1 MTGRNRGRRHLA
13 IIHPDS
19 AGIDVGSR
27 EMWVAIP
34 ADRAGDTVR
43 QFGMFTDDLEA
54 IREWLRAARITTVAM
69 ESTGV
74 YWIPLYDVL
83 SSAGVE
89 VCLVN
94 PRELK
99 SVPGRKS
106 DLKDCQWLQEL
117 HAFGLLR
124 ASFRPDDQAC
134 RMRSLVR
141 QRQELIDAAA
151 RQVQLMQKAM
161 TQMNIRLTP
170 VCPPGREVVADITG
184 KTGMGIIRAIL
195 PAWRADRSGKRSPKT
210 LVEFRDR
217 RCKHDADTF
226 GRALVGTWRSEHLLA
241 LSHAVTLWDTYQR
254 LIDETEAAIKSAV
267 DARPSLAQTGNAD
280 DGERTP
286 RRKSKSDYT
295 VDIVASWKKASDVDL
310 TEIDGISD
318 STASIIMAEVGLNID
333 RFETPGRFASWLG
346 LCPAHDI
353 SGGKVLRRR
362 TRSCANRASKA
373 LRLAAQAA
381 GRTET
386 ALGAFFRRIAARACL
401 PARQAGKPVAITATA
416 HKLARIVWTM
426 LTTGAAYIRA
436 SAASAEE
443 RYRQRQI
450 HSLIQRARSFG
461 LHITCPVPSEAS

>member
-1 MTGRNRGRRHLA
+1 MAGKNRLRRHLE

-34 ADRAGDTVR
+34 ADREGETVR
-43 QFGMFTDDLEA
+43 RFGMFTDDLEA
-54 IREWLRAARITTVAM
+54 IRDWLRSERITTVAM

-134 RMRSLVR
+134 QVRSLVR
-141 QRQELIDAAA
+141 QRQELIDSAA

-161 TQMNIRLTP
+161 IQMNVRLT
-170 VCPPGREVVADITG
+170 EVVADITG

-195 PAWRADRSGKRSPKT
+195 AGERSPKT
-210 LVEFRDR
+210 LVDRDS
-217 RCKHDADTF
+217 RCKHDVDTF
-226 GRALVGTWRSEHLLA
+226 RRALVGTWRSEHLLA
-241 LSHAVTLWDTYQR
+241 LSQAVTLWDTYQR
-254 LIDETEAAIKSAV
+254 LIDETEAAIKGAV
-267 DARPSLAQTGNAD
+267 DARPIPAKEGDAD

-286 RRKSKSDYT
+286 RRKSKSDYK
-295 VDIVASWKKASDVDL
+295 VDIVASWKQTSDVDL

-333 RFETPGRFASWLG
+333 RFATPGRFASWLG

-362 TRSCANRASKA
+362 TRSCANRVSKA
-373 LRLAAQAA
+373 LRLAAQAV

-386 ALGAFFRRIAARACL
+386 ALGAFFRRIAAR
-401 PARQAGKPVAITATA
+401 AGKPVAITATA

-426 LTTGAAYIRA
+426 LTKGAPYLRA
-436 SAASAEE
+436 SAASAEAH
-443 RYRQRQI
+443 YRQRQI
-450 HSLIQRARSFG
+450 QSLIKRASSFG
-461 LHITCPVPSEAS
+461 LKITCPVPSEAS

>member
-1 MTGRNRGRRHLA
+1 MAGKNRVRRHLE

-34 ADRAGDTVR
+34 ADREGDTVR

-54 IREWLRAARITTVAM
+54 IREWLRAERITTVAM

-134 RMRSLVR
+134 QVRSLVR
-141 QRQELIDAAA
+141 QRQELIDSAA

-161 TQMNIRLTP
+161 TQMNVRLT
-170 VCPPGREVVADITG
+170 EVVADITG

-195 PAWRADRSGKRSPKT
+195 SGERSPKT

-241 LSHAVTLWDTYQR
+241 LAHAVTLWDTYQR
-254 LIDETEAAIKSAV
+254 LIEETEAAIKGAV
-267 DARPSLAQTGNAD
+267 DARPTSATEGDAD
-280 DGERTP
+280 NGERTP
-286 RRKSKSDYT
+286 RQKSKSDYK
-295 VDIVASWKKASDVDL
+295 VDIVASWKKTSEVDL

-318 STASIIMAEVGLNID
+318 STASIIMAEAGLNID
-333 RFETPGRFASWLG
+333 RFDTPGRFASWLG

-362 TRSCANRASKA
+362 TRSCANRVSKA

-386 ALGAFFRRIAARACL
+386 ALGAFFRRIAARA
-401 PARQAGKPVAITATA
+401 GKPVAITATA

-426 LTTGAAYIRA
+426 LTKGAAYIRA

-450 HSLIQRARSFG
+450 HSLIKRARSFG
-461 LHITCPVPSEAS
+461 LQITCPVPSGAS

>member
-1 MTGRNRGRRHLA
+1 MAGKHRVRRHLE

-34 ADRAGDTVR
+34 ADREGETVR
-43 QFGMFTDDLEA
+43 RFGMFTDDLEA
-54 IREWLRAARITTVAM
+54 IREWLRAERITTVTM

-134 RMRSLVR
+134 RVRSLVR
-141 QRQELIDAAA
+141 QRQELIDSAA

-161 TQMNIRLTP
+161 TQMNVRLT
-170 VCPPGREVVADITG
+170 EVVADITG

-195 PAWRADRSGKRSPKT
+195 SGERSPKT
-210 LVEFRDR
+210 LVEFRDS

-226 GRALVGTWRSEHLLA
+226 GRALVGTEHLLA
-241 LSHAVTLWDTYQR
+241 LAHAVTLWDTYQG
-254 LIDETEAAIKSAV
+254 LIKETEAAIKDAV
-267 DARPSLAQTGNAD
+267 DARPTSATEGDAD
-280 DGERTP
+280 NRERTP

-295 VDIVASWKKASDVDL
+295 VDIVASWKRTSEVDL

-318 STASIIMAEVGLNID
+318 STASIIMAEAGLNID
-333 RFETPGRFASWLG
+333 RFATPGRFASWLG

-362 TRSCANRASKA
+362 TRSCANRVSKA

-386 ALGAFFRRIAARACL
+386 ALGAFFRRIAARA
-401 PARQAGKPVAITATA
+401 GKPVAITATA

-426 LTTGAAYIRA
+426 LTKGAPYIRA
-436 SAASAEE
+436 SAASAEAC
-443 RYRQRQI
+443 YRQRQI
-450 HSLIQRARSFG
+450 HSLIKRARSFG
-461 LHITCPVPSEAS
+461 LQITCPVPSEAS

>member
-1 MTGRNRGRRHLA
+1 MAGRTRLRRHLE

-34 ADRAGDTVR
+34 ADRERETVR
-43 QFGMFTDDLEA
+43 RFGMFTDDLEA
-54 IREWLRAARITTVAM
+54 IRDWLRTERITTVAM

-83 SSAGVE
+83 SSVGVE

-99 SVPGRKS
+99 SVPSRKS

-134 RMRSLVR
+134 RVRSLVR

-161 TQMNIRLTP
+161 TQMNIRLT
-170 VCPPGREVVADITG
+170 EVVADITG
-184 KTGMGIIRAIL
+184 KTGMGIIWAIL
-195 PAWRADRSGKRSPKT
+195 SGERSPQT

-254 LIDETEAAIKSAV
+254 LINETEAAIKSAV
-267 DARPSLAQTGNAD
+267 DARPNSAQDGTAD
-280 DGERTP
+280 DAERP
-286 RRKSKSDYT
+286 LRRTSKSDYK
-295 VDIVASWKKASDVDL
+295 VDIVTSWKKASDVDL

-333 RFETPGRFASWLG
+333 RFATPGRFASWLG

-353 SGGKVLRRR
+353 SGGRCSGAGRARAPIGCPKPSGLPHRRR
-362 TRSCANRASKA
+362 VVRRRRWGRSAGGSPPAPANPWPSPPPP
-373 LRLAAQAA
+373 
-381 GRTET
+381 
-386 ALGAFFRRIAARACL
+386 INL
-401 PARQAGKPVAITATA
+401 PALSGPCSPRVPPTSGPQPRPPRSVTVNDRHTLSLNA
-416 HKLARIVWTM
+416 HA
-426 LTTGAAYIRA
+426 
-436 SAASAEE
+436 
-443 RYRQRQI
+443 
-450 HSLIQRARSFG
+450 HSVSTL
-461 LHITCPVPSEAS
+461 PVPCRLRQVSWKAP